1 MDFDLIIVDEE
12 ELGEGV
18 VEGLEGGIEEGG
30 VLEVGLEGEEVKD
43 WDEGMENGV
52 EKEEDVDE
60 VDGEDV
66 EGGDEEGVKDGE
78 EVVEGV

>member
-12 ELGEGV
+12 ELEEGA

-30 VLEVGLEGEEVKD
+30 VLEVGLDGEEVKD

-66 EGGDEEGVKDGE
+66 EGGDEKG
-78 EVVEGV
+78 

>member
-12 ELGEGV
+12 ELEEGI
-18 VEGLEGGIEEGG
+18 VEGSEGGIEEGG

-66 EGGDEEGVKDGE
+66 EGGDEKG
-78 EVVEGV
+78 